1 MKMGVMRRVSVAA
14 QAVVGGRKDDYM
26 SQSSLKPSIYRNC
39 EISVQGG
46 TSESVRRNECAC
58 IKTTAKS

>member
-1 MKMGVMRRVSVAA
+1 VAA